1 MSSKLTKKLKR
12 IKIKES
18 EKDVKNKKKLRFTGS
33 LKVKKYLFNILVLI
47 LLLFCQLST
56 KILFPSLTLIPDFI
70 LIYIVIRAVIFGT
83 KDAVILGFTGGLIQ
97 DVFLN
102 TFFGMFTPVK
112 TAVAFLAALLSGR
125 FFPENLLIPP
135 LGVFMATIVH
145 ELFYL
150 LLKENYLF
158 TANYLLLLKEIILP
172 LAALNALITFFVY
185 LIYFFWGEL
194 GYNWTDIR
202 F

>member
-1 MSSKLTKKLKR
+1 M
-12 IKIKES
+12 
-18 EKDVKNKKKLRFTGS
+18 
-33 LKVKKYLFNILVLI
+33 KKYLINILILI
-47 LLLFCQLST
+47 FLLICQLSAA
-56 KILFPSLTLIPDFI
+56 IIFPSLKLIPDFI
-70 LIYIVIRAVIFGT
+70 LIYVVIRAIIHGAQ
-83 KDAVILGFTGGLIQ
+83 DAMLHGAFGGLLQ

-102 TFFGMFTPVK
+102 SFIGLFTPVK

-145 ELFYL
+145 ELIYL

-158 TANYLLLLKEIILP
+158 TANYLLLIKEIILP

-185 LIYFFWGEL
+185 LIYFFWERWDLSGQA
-194 GYNWTDIR
+194 
-202 F
+202 